1 MRLVDPI
8 LAELEQEAHATR
20 RVLARVPEAHLSWRP
35 HPKSFSLGQ
44 LALHVATI
52 PGNVA
57 RLAALESL
65 PEPPAFV
72 QRAATSASELVPAL
86 ESSLAEARQVLN
98 GFDDAA
104 MMATWRLM
112 SGGRELLAMPR
123 AAVLRTIMLN
133 HWYHHRGQLLVYL
146 RFHDVPL
153 PSVYGP
159 TADESPFAPVAAGVA

>member
-1 MRLVDPI
+1 MRIVDTV
-8 LAELEQEAHATR
+8 LAELEQESKATL
-20 RVLARVPEAHLSWRP
+20 RVLERVPQSHLAWRP
-35 HPKSFSLGQ
+35 HPKSMSLGQ

-57 RLAALESL
+57 QLAAADVI

-72 QRAATSASELVPAL
+72 QAEATQASELGPTLLASVAKAREVL
-86 ESSLAEARQVLN
+86 ER
-98 GFDDAA
+98 FDDDA
-104 MMATWRLM
+104 MMRMWRLQHAGQDLM
-112 SGGRELLAMPR
+112 AMPR

-146 RFHDVPL
+146 RLHDVPL

-159 TADESPFAPVAAGVA
+159 TADDNPFAG